1 MMVNNGGGSI
11 LTVPNCNYPEG
22 SQVPAYI
29 KARHQATAKAWV
41 EDRGFKYFSARNM
54 EELEQGIASLSAI
67 DSEVPM
73 FLEVF
78 TDNDTDFKLMST
90 YTSLINRTTLK
101 EKLKNKAKNL
111 SNRTLNLL
119 TKLFK

>member
-29 KARHQATAKAWV
+29 KARHSTTAKAWV
-41 EDRGFKYFSARNM
+41 EDRGFKYYSATDM
-54 EELEQGIASLSAI
+54 VELEQGISALTDT
-67 DSEVPM
+67 DSEVPV

-78 TDNDTDFKLMST
+78 TDNDNDYKLVST
-90 YTSLINRTTLK
+90 YFSSINRTTLN
-101 EKLKNKAKNL
+101 EKLKNKAVYL
-111 SNRTLNLL
+111 SKQMINFFTQLL
-119 TKLFK
+119 K